1 MRQRFQKR
9 AEAVRNR
16 NMPPVAGLERKAF
29 VKQAELDFQDFAM
42 IADSTISLDG
52 GILTV
57 DLRMEICDAAIRGM
71 APLERETQ
79 VAMENISKSEHRTY
93 DDIMEAQREKREA
106 LIEDEDRP
114 SMLPTDGDKITPG
127 MLDSKADLQ
136 ALIDGAEMFRVV
148 ETIEPIDVNECP
160 GLTLGVPAAPGR
172 AGGFSL
178 THGYL
183 V

>member
-1 MRQRFQKR
+1 MVQRFQER
-9 AEAVRNR
+9 AKAVRTR

-52 GILTV
+52 GILTI
-57 DLRMEICDAAIRGM
+57 DLRMEICDAAIRGIV
-71 APLERETQ
+71 PVERETQ
-79 VAMENISKSEHRTY
+79 AAMENIARADS
-93 DDIMEAQREKREA
+93 AREA
-106 LIEDEDRP
+106 LIEDTDRP
-114 SMLPTDGDKITPG
+114 SML
-127 MLDSKADLQ
+127 
-136 ALIDGAEMFRVV
+136 RVV

-160 GLTLGVPAAPGR
+160 GSTLGVPAAVP
-172 AGGFSL
+172 AGPAGFSL